1 MASKLDD
8 LLPAIIAAKN
18 AGLTVGAIRA
28 KFIGKSKAKVRSRNA
43 ELGEQLASLVREG
56 AIWGPL
62 RYGPTQYYF
71 ATGYGPSIEIAS
83 ESVMRLVFQ
92 SGVKLLSRA
101 GLEKKVT
108 GMNRRFFA
116 DGIKHA
122 VASRAIVELACGA
135 SKYYLHRDVAA
146 EYFGVEATSA
156 EANAA
161 REASAPV
168 EPKLAFEDLLPIYRR
183 LKTEQGGFSAVKI
196 FDLAAAVVHVLGE
209 HVRATRV
216 DARVEELH
224 TSADGVRVR
233 LDEGTTHLCDYVFDA
248 RGFPRDGAGSAEDFI
263 QLDWIPTGRAMI
275 RRLRPQGLS
284 GVSRIVARPHGWIFQ
299 IPLRDWTSCGY
310 VFNPRISSDAE
321 VAADLTAF
329 LHAEGVV
336 TWEQRGAPSFPNF
349 MRRKMFDGRVF
360 WCGNAATFIEPL
372 EATTIGHAIGQ
383 IRSAT
388 RWIVEEGRGRCAEP
402 DEVEEFNGA
411 TLSYVCCDSLFVA
424 WHYACGS
431 RWDTPFWQYVGAASN
446 AHATILWPGRTWP
459 IWKSS

>member
-83 ESVMRLVFQ
+83 EAVMRLVFQ

-108 GMNRRFFA
+108 GLNRRFFA

-122 VASRAIVELACGA
+122 VASRALVELACGA

-156 EANAA
+156 EADAA
-161 REASAPV
+161 REPSAPV
-168 EPKLAFEDLLPIYRR
+168 QPKLAFEDLLPIYRR

-196 FDLAAAVVHVLGE
+196 FDLVKALNRPKEVVHRLL
-209 HVRATRV
+209 V
-216 DARVEELH
+216 DEAKAGRITIHHTTSVELPPEVID
-224 TSADGVRVR
+224 AGIR
-233 LDEGTTHLCDYVFDA
+233 LP
-248 RGFPRDGAGSAEDFI
+248 GFTEPFV
-263 QLDWIPTGRAMI
+263 T
-275 RRLRPQGLS
+275 
-284 GVSRIVARPHGWIFQ
+284 
-299 IPLRDWTSCGY
+299 
-310 VFNPRISSDAE
+310 
-321 VAADLTAF
+321 
-329 LHAEGVV
+329 VV
-336 TWEQRGAPSFPNF
+336 VKDDR
-349 MRRKMFDGRVF
+349 
-360 WCGNAATFIEPL
+360 
-372 EATTIGHAIGQ
+372 
-383 IRSAT
+383 
-388 RWIVEEGRGRCAEP
+388 
-402 DEVEEFNGA
+402 
-411 TLSYVCCDSLFVA
+411 
-424 WHYACGS
+424 
-431 RWDTPFWQYVGAASN
+431 
-446 AHATILWPGRTWP
+446 
-459 IWKSS
+459 